1 MRYPSFIVSGLATL
15 LNVVV
20 YALTGGRFIFLEG
33 RSWRGWYHNWSYD
46 RCHRA
51 RVMYPTTE
59 DEVSEIVRASRPVR
73 VVGSGH
79 SFNDGLATAGA
90 TVSLD
95 RLAGIVSVDA
105 GSGVVS
111 AWAGTRLRDLNRALA
126 EHGLALGTLASHD
139 AQSLAGIV
147 STDVHGTGRL
157 AAHFSDAVTG
167 MRIVDGTGSVHA
179 VTPDDELFK
188 AAVGGIGAVGV
199 ITQVSLKCE
208 AAFNLRQASWVETR
222 GWARRELDRLLDA
235 NDHVSFYV
243 YPFTQL
249 LHVHLWNRTEAP
261 RSPFATFRESLNEAK
276 AALGAALI
284 GDGAAHLGMLATKA
298 EGGMRTQS
306 ATNLVF
312 HSYDSFTRTLYH
324 LHQELEFA
332 VPAEDVWEAV
342 DECVAIYERL
352 YPDHDLP
359 FLLIEVRF
367 TPQGHE
373 RSLLG
378 PGTGRRT
385 AWLCLCLNQ
394 SGEVDTYFDAIE
406 RWMRTT
412 DARPHLG
419 KWWESGEPGELARL
433 HGERFAAFQR
443 VRAGADPQG
452 TFSNAFTDR
461 VLGRVTAPVQ

>member
-1 MRYPSFIVSGLATL
+1 MRYPSFIVSGLMTAV
-15 LNVVV
+15 NVVL
-20 YALTGGRFIFLEG
+20 YALTGGRFMFLEG
-33 RSWRGWYHNWSYD
+33 RSRRGRYHNWSHD
-46 RCHRA
+46 RRHRA
-51 RVMYPTTE
+51 RLLYPATE
-59 DEVSEIVRASRPVR
+59 DEVCEIVRASPRVR

-79 SFNDGLATAGA
+79 SFNDGLATDGA

-95 RLAGIVSVDA
+95 RLTGITSVDP
-105 GSGVVS
+105 GSGQVS
-111 AWAGTRLRDLNRALA
+111 AWGGTRLRDLNRALA
-126 EHGLALGTLASHD
+126 GHGLALGTLASHD

-157 AAHFSDAVTG
+157 AAHFSDAVVG
-167 MRIVDGTGSVHA
+167 MRIVDGTGAVHT
-179 VTPDDELFK
+179 VTPDDELFR

-199 ITQVSLKCE
+199 ITQLTLQCE
-208 AAFNLRQASWVETR
+208 PSFNLRQATWVETD
-222 GWARRELDRLLDA
+222 GWARMELERLLDT

-261 RSPFATFRESLNEAK
+261 RSPLATFREYLNEAK
-276 AALGAALI
+276 AALAAALI
-284 GDGAAHLGMLATKA
+284 GDGAAHLGMLPNAA
-298 EGGMRTQS
+298 DGGMRTQS
-306 ATNLVF
+306 AINLVF

-332 VPAEDVWEAV
+332 VDSGAVWEAV
-342 DECVAIYERL
+342 DECTAIYERL

-367 TPQGHE
+367 TPEGHD

-378 PGTGRRT
+378 PGTGRGT

-394 SGEVDTYFDAIE
+394 SGDVDAYFDAVE
-406 RWMRTT
+406 GWMRTN

-419 KWWESGEPGELARL
+419 KWWESGEPAELARL
-433 HGERFAAFQR
+433 HGERFTAFQR
-443 VRAGADPQG
+443 VRASADPDG
-452 TFSNAFTDR
+452 TFTNAFTDR
-461 VLGRVTAPVQ
+461 VLGPLTVPVP